1 MSDLTSEQQST
12 VRRAAYGAISL
23 VSQADPGFFDMFSE
37 SMAGSKALAAAP
49 QPVREMLGGMAMP
62 PRGSKEHIESEI
74 LSDLQE
80 SMQILA
86 ADPAQRDGFR
96 SVILEA
102 CRKVAE
108 AKGGVSAEEQ
118 AMIDRIRGAVDGA
131 AGPQDTLT
139 TT

>member
-1 MSDLTSEQQST
+1 MSELTSEQQST

-49 QPVREMLGGMAMP
+49 QPVREMLTGMAMP
-62 PRGSKEHIESEI
+62 PTGTKEHIESEI

-80 SMQILA
+80 SMQILTA
-86 ADPAQRDGFR
+86 NPQERDGFR
-96 SVILEA
+96 TVILEA

-108 AKGGVSAEEQ
+108 AKGGVSVEEQ
-118 AMIDRIRGAVDGA
+118 AMIDRIRAAVDGA

-139 TT
+139 TS